1 MAPRRLAERVG
12 TGRGDSTAQHSTRE
26 GRRGEVRECETSSRR
41 GADAHVDGFVPV
53 DHVARQLELLERHCE
68 HVALVASAVQPTRL
82 QRKTDAR
89 QPAHTILVRMNI
101 VLYVCIVLHM

>member
-1 MAPRRLAERVG
+1 MARRRLAERDG
-12 TGRGDSTAQHSTRE
+12 TGRDGATAQHSTRE

-53 DHVARQLELLERHCE
+53 DHVAGQLELLERHCE